1 MKKRI
6 LSVLL
11 ICATTISF
19 AGNADRAGEAGASE
33 LLLNPWAKSNGMGGA
48 NTASCVGLESMHLN
62 IAGLAFTKKTELL
75 FTHTRLLVGSGV
87 KMNAFGFSQR
97 VSETGVIALGVTSV
111 GFGDIDVTTVNL
123 PEGGI
128 GTFSPSYMNLGLS
141 YAKEFSNSIY
151 GGITFKVINEAIS
164 NVKASGMAF
173 DAGVRY
179 VTGEYDQIKFGI
191 ALRNVGPPIKYSGD
205 GLAFTSTDPVTGIT
219 STREHRSANFEIPSL
234 LNIGASYD
242 FYLNATEDTVSFEIK
257 SDHKLTVAFNYTS
270 NSFTKD
276 QYRIGLEYGFKSM
289 VMARLGYVMEAE
301 TWFDSNKRSTAYT
314 GPTAGL
320 SFVAPLNKNG
330 GTFSIDYAYQFT
342 NPFNGTHNIGMRIN
356 L

>member
-11 ICATTISF
+11 ICVTTISF
-19 AGNADRAGEAGASE
+19 AGNKDRAGEAGASE
-33 LLLNPWAKSNGMGGA
+33 LLLNPWARSNGWAGA
-48 NTASCVGLESMHLN
+48 NTASAIGLEAAHLN
-62 IAGLAFTKKTELL
+62 VAGLAFTRKTELL

-97 VSETGVIALGVTSV
+97 VSETGVLALGVTSIS
-111 GFGDIDVTTVNL
+111 FGQIDVTTVNL

-128 GTFSPSYMNLGLS
+128 GTFSPSYVNLGLS

-191 ALRNVGPPIKYSGD
+191 SLRNVGPPMKYAGD
-205 GLAFTSTDPVTGIT
+205 GLSFTSTDPNTGIT
-219 STREHRSANFEIPSL
+219 STQEHRSAGFELPSL

-242 FYLNATEDTVSFEIK
+242 FYLNATEDTVTFEIK

-276 QYRIGLEYGFKSM
+276 QYRLGLEYGFKQR
-289 VMARLGYVMEAE
+289 VMARLGYVMEAG
-301 TWFDSNKRSTAYT
+301 TWFDSAKRTTAYT
-314 GPTAGL
+314 GPTAGF

-330 GTFSIDYAYQFT
+330 STFSIDYAYQFT
-342 NPFNGTHNIGMRIN
+342 NPFSGTHNIGMRIN